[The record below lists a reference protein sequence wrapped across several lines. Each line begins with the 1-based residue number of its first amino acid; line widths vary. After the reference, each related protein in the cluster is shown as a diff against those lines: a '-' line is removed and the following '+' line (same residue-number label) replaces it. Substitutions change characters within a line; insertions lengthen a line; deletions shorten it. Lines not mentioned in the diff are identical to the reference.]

1 MSIHP
6 PPQLLSLQRYEA
18 RILEDAVG
26 TLVACLSGCVWLT
39 QHGDS
44 RDIILHAGD
53 SFRIER
59 PGCVV
64 MAAGRP
70 TRLHLVA
77 PPAEASSRR
86 ASRPSAESPLAP
98 QAERA
103 AAKEPRRKMRPK
115 APSSWS
121 A

>member
-77 PPAEASSRR
+77 PPAEAPRPAR
-86 ASRPSAESPLAP
+86 ARAWWARLFLP
-98 QAERA
+98 RWHA
-103 AAKEPRRKMRPK
+103 AARHLMQGGGAVPDR
-115 APSSWS
+115 
-121 A
+121 